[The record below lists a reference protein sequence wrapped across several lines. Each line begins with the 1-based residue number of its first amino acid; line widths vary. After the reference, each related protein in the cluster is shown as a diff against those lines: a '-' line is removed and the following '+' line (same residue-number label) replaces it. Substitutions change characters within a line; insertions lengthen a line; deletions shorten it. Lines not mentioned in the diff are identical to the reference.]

1 MPHEAHL
8 QLSIPMRR
16 APKEISPRRSPY
28 DRRLAADPQED
39 AHFPCNVRA
48 SKCDN
53 ARPKAYSAATILL
66 PASISELRQTR
77 GYCTDGGISP
87 DAGADV

>member
-1 MPHEAHL
+1 MAHEAHL

-39 AHFPCNVRA
+39 AHLPCNGGA

-53 ARPKAYSAATILL
+53 AHPKAYSAATVLL